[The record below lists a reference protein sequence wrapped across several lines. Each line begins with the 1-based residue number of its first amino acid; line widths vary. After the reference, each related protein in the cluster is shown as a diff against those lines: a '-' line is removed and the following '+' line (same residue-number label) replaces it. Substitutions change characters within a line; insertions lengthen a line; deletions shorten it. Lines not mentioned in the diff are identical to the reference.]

1 MNRKFLIWWIS
12 VLLTA
17 TIAFWSYHFG
27 FIQTIWATDIT
38 MITSLI
44 TIIFIFTNISL
55 GWVAYKMGKASYVMM
70 NKKKLL
76 KKLDTC
82 WFVSEQ
88 LMALGMLGTVIGLI
102 HMLANNFIGVSLDG
116 SMQDLLGNMWKAM
129 GLALYTNAVGLVFSI
144 ILKVQV
150 YFVGN
155 DLDET

>member
-12 VLLTA
+12 VLLTI
-17 TIAFWSYHFG
+17 TLVFWANYFG
-27 FIQTIWATDIT
+27 FVATIWATDIT

-44 TIIFIFTNISL
+44 TSIFIATNISL
-55 GWVAYKMGKASYVMM
+55 GWVAYKMGRSSYVQA

-102 HMLANNFIGVSLDG
+102 HMLANNFIGVNVDG
-116 SMQDLLGNMWKAM
+116 GMQDLLGNMWKAM